1 MEQALSA
8 AGLPLHNYRAVADL
22 VNSRYT
28 FLVEVDG
35 TCPTEASLSSLLDAL
50 DAHLNELNLEYAQ
63 KRESRRLRA
72 PVLWVMKPGWFER
85 KASSML
91 KHTDR
96 DIQFKP
102 QILSAAPEDS
112 SEALLIIEK
121 TDDSASSG
129 EPA

>member
-1 MEQALSA
+1 M
-8 AGLPLHNYRAVADL
+8 
-22 VNSRYT
+22 
-28 FLVEVDG
+28 EVDG

-50 DAHLNELNLEYAQ
+50 DAHLNELNPEYAQ

-72 PVLWVMKPGWFER
+72 SVLWVMKPGWFER

-102 QILSAAPEDS
+102 QILSAAPPEDS